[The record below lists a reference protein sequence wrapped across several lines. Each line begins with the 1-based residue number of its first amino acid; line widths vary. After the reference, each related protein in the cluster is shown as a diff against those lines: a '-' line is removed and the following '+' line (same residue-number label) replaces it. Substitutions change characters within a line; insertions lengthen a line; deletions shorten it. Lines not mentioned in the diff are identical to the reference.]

1 MGFVHVDLGLSNPS
15 DPARVAAVKA
25 MVDTGATL
33 SVFPAAV
40 LEGLGIPRLG
50 QRRLRGF
57 GGVITRATG
66 GVNMSYGGV
75 TAAVT
80 VIFGEEGDPTVMG
93 VTALEVLGFNVN
105 PVAEELTQVDTL
117 I

>member
-15 DPARVAAVKA
+15 DPDRVAAVKA

-40 LEGLGIPRLG
+40 LEGLGIRRMSE
-50 QRRLRGF
+50 RRLRGV
-57 GGVITRATG
+57 GGVITRDIG
-66 GVNMSYGGV
+66 NVNMSYGGV
-75 TAAVT
+75 TAGVT
-80 VIFGEEGDPTVMG
+80 VIFGEAGDTTVMG
-93 VTALEVLGFNVN
+93 LTALGMLGFNVN